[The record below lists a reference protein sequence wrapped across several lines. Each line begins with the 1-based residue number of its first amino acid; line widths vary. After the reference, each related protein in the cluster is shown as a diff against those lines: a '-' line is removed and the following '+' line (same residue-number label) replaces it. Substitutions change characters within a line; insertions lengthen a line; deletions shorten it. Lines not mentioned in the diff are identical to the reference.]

1 MYHFLSLS
9 SVEKASNCYIKYLF
23 GTVDCSTAH
32 LVWDQRVAGSNP
44 AAPTI
49 KFMKKAKIYI
59 PTKSAMQSGKGKTKK
74 WILEF
79 ETQDTGINPL
89 MGWETSTDTM
99 SEVKLEFDSKD
110 LAIDFAEKNNI
121 EYYIIEPQ
129 KSKMVKKSYADNFVK
144 N

>member
-1 MYHFLSLS
+1 M
-9 SVEKASNCYIKYLF
+9 
-23 GTVDCSTAH
+23 
-32 LVWDQRVAGSNP
+32 R
-44 AAPTI
+44 
-49 KFMKKAKIYI
+49 KAKIFKPVKTAI
-59 PTKSAMQSGKGKTKK
+59 QSGKRNSKK

-99 SEVKLEFDSKD
+99 SEVKLEFDSKE
-110 LAIDFAEKNNI
+110 LAIHFAKENNI
-121 EYYIIEPQ
+121 EYHIIEPQ